1 MNNRIYKWDNLKLFL
16 ILLVVIGHFV
26 DVYTANSNN
35 MKALFFTI
43 YIFHMPLFIF
53 ISGLFSKKIVNNK
66 NIIVKKVAYLLS
78 LCLLLQALVFIVK
91 FILIRSLSFSLVG
104 SQGIQWYLFA
114 LSIFYI
120 ITYIVKNLKFG
131 FILIIWIVLS
141 CLSGYDQS
149 IGDFMTIS
157 RIIVYYPFFLI
168 GYHIKSEKLLE
179 ILERKRIVIFSAI
192 FLVLLFL
199 IIFKN
204 IDSLYFLRPLLSGRN
219 SFRSLGSYEYLG
231 GIYRILYY
239 PIVIFVSLAI
249 ISIIPKCKL
258 CFTVLGKR
266 TLQVYCLHTLI
277 LSFWVHFNVSYIL
290 QVITQ
295 KNWLKL
301 YLLVPIVL
309 TFILSLKIFEY
320 PFIWFNKFI
329 SE

>member
-1 MNNRIYKWDNLKLFL
+1 M
-16 ILLVVIGHFV
+16 
-26 DVYTANSNN
+26 
-35 MKALFFTI
+35 
-43 YIFHMPLFIF
+43 
-53 ISGLFSKKIVNNK
+53 
-66 NIIVKKVAYLLS
+66 
-78 LCLLLQALVFIVK
+78 
-91 FILIRSLSFSLVG
+91 
-104 SQGIQWYLFA
+104 
-114 LSIFYI
+114 
-120 ITYIVKNLKFG
+120 
-131 FILIIWIVLS
+131 
-141 CLSGYDQS
+141 
-149 IGDFMTIS
+149 
-157 RIIVYYPFFLI
+157 
-168 GYHIKSEKLLE
+168 
-179 ILERKRIVIFSAI
+179 IFSAI

-231 GIYRILYY
+231 GLYRILYY

-249 ISIIPKCKL
+249 ISIIPKRKL

-266 TLQVYCLHTLI
+266 TLQVYCLHTLV

-320 PFIWFNKFI
+320 PFIWFNKVI